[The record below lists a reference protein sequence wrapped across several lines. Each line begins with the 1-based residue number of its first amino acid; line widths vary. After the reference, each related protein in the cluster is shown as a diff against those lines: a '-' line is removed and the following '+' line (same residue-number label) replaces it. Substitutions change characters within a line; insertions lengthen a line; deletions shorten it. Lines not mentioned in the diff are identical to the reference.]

1 MLDRANEKKDDLNF
15 IFLSMKNGFE
25 HIKNNWI
32 VLLVCFFISRYTIIG
47 EIFPFSIIVLSLYFY
62 FNGPSVVA
70 LLVSEFAVL
79 SVEFSFVYTV
89 MLIAIY
95 LFFYNFKNDEKK
107 SIVIISSY
115 SAIVLFSS
123 KTSILIVDGF
133 NVTGLLLNLFETL
146 FIFSSIILI
155 NEGINIIE
163 KIKSKRKKEN
173 INTFKKTES
182 KKHLI
187 NKEIEAVAAATAS
200 ESVAKRY
207 RRVSRTNSSNKKLL
221 NIFTDK
227 AKDKIKEQLLWE
239 NINVKYL
246 EIISGNGGSIF
257 LSVTIRS
264 EKTSEQLEDSIIFAV
279 RNVCGVRI
287 KCTEK
292 ITASPNYYVLKFKN
306 VNRVKIKTYVA
317 RATKDG
323 SPMSGDSYYY
333 AGKSDKYYTVLCD
346 GIGSG
351 IDAFNES
358 NGTVGML
365 SRFLYTDFTE
375 EQTIKTLN
383 SLLMLKF
390 DDERYVTFDLHI
402 IDYGLKEI
410 RLYKA
415 GSPPSFILSGG
426 TIEKIEGKSLPMGIL
441 DNFEYNT
448 FKRVVKKGD
457 IIVMIS
463 DGIVD
468 SINLDTKK
476 SLEKYLVMIK
486 DKDPQIIA
494 NLILS
499 YALRG
504 QNAVID
510 DMTVLVT
517 KVG

>member
-1 MLDRANEKKDDLNF
+1 MLDRANDKKYDLNF
-15 IFLSMKNGFE
+15 IFLSLKSGVE
-25 HIKNNWI
+25 HIKNNWL
-32 VLLVCFFISRYTIIG
+32 VLLVCFFISRYCLIG
-47 EIFPFSIIVLSLYFY
+47 EIFPFSIIVLCLYSY
-62 FNGPSVVA
+62 INGPSLVA
-70 LLVSEFAVL
+70 LLVSIFSVL

-95 LFFYNFKNDEKK
+95 LFFYNFRKDEKK
-107 SIVIISSY
+107 PIVIISAY

-133 NVTGLLLNLFETL
+133 NITGLLLNAFEAL

-155 NEGINIIE
+155 NEGIDIIE
-163 KIKSKRKKEN
+163 KVKSNRKKEN
-173 INTFKKTES
+173 IHTFKETES
-182 KKHLI
+182 KKHIL

-200 ESVAKRY
+200 DTVNKRY
-207 RRVSRTNSSNKKLL
+207 KRISRTKPSDKKLI

-227 AKDKIKEQLLWE
+227 AKNKIKEQLLWE
-239 NINVKYL
+239 NINVKYI

-257 LSVTIRS
+257 LSVTVKS
-264 EKTSEQLEDSIIFAV
+264 EKTPEQSEESIIFAV

-317 RATKDG
+317 KATKDG

-351 IDAFNES
+351 VDAFNES
-358 NGTVGML
+358 NGTIGML

-448 FKRVVKKGD
+448 FKRIVRKGD
-457 IIVMIS
+457 VIVMIS

-468 SINLDTKK
+468 SINLDPKK
-476 SLEKYLVMIK
+476 SLEKYLIMIK

-504 QNAVID
+504 QSEVID